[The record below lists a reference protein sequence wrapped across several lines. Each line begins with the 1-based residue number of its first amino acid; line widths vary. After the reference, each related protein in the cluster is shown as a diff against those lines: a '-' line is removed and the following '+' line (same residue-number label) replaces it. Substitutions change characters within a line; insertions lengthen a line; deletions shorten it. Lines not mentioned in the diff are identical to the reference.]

1 MPLPMELMSWLSTV
15 TEADVTRCSIAFIFV
30 AGEGGDGGDGGGGMG
45 KDEEVWKGEELV

>member
-1 MPLPMELMSWLSTV
+1 
-15 TEADVTRCSIAFIFV
+15 V